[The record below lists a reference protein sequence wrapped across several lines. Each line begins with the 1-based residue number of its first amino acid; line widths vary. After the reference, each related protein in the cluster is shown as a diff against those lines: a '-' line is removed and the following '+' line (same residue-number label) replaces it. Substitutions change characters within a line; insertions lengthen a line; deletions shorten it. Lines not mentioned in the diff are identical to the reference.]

1 MELFEYEKAVSR
13 YLKTIIRTKMP
24 LATWDFYG
32 NYFSDL
38 KKSGS
43 DTALLKK
50 FEVKNNWKSSWDV
63 SKELQSQ
70 TVIVLTDVNLK
81 IIFASKNMIYLNG
94 YKPDEVIGYHPKM
107 FQGPATNSSTSKS
120 IGEAVKNQLP
130 FSEVVINYCKDGSL
144 YKCEIKGY
152 PIFDTS
158 GKLRNF
164 IAFEKMVA

>member
-1 MELFEYEKAVSR
+1 MELSIYDQAFAR
-13 YLKTIIRTKMP
+13 YLNTINFPKTP
-24 LATWDFYG
+24 LASWDIYS
-32 NYFSDL
+32 NYFTDL
-38 KKSGS
+38 KKSIS
-43 DTALLKK
+43 DTVLLRN
-50 FEVKNNWKSSWDV
+50 FEIKNKWQCDWNMQQ
-63 SKELQSQ
+63 ELQDQ

-81 IIFASKNMIYLNG
+81 IVFASKNMVAMNG
-94 YKPDEVIGYHPKM
+94 YLPSEVIGQHPKM
-107 FQGPATNSSTSKS
+107 FQGEATDNKVSKI

-130 FSEVVINYCKDGSL
+130 FQEVVVNYCKDGSL